1 MNSAWTRAVLVI
13 VSAFVILVAVG
24 QIFFVGASSVKTETA
39 LSYNFDEEIP
49 FEAVFLR
56 DETVVYDNNTGI
68 LCYEYEDGI
77 KVGKSTIVARRYK
90 NESDIANMR
99 EIEKLEKQIEMLEDA
114 EKLLGTDNSQLEAI
128 SAQINESHSSIINS
142 IAGGDYDSA
151 SQYRNNLL
159 CAMCKREITLKES
172 DGYTEKKNALKHRV
186 AELNAL
192 LSGGFYDIYAGGA
205 GYFVGGAD
213 GYEGE
218 LGFSDINLLTEEII
232 SEVLENPSKATN
244 SSIIGKLVSDYHWRA
259 AAVID
264 KGEMFGIGEGSQAV
278 VRIGSSSRMMKV
290 SVVSVRDASNG
301 KAIYVF
307 ECDNLVSQAMSART
321 ASFKLVLKSYGGLR
335 IKRSALREND
345 SGELGVYIKRDNT
358 LLFRKVSVEYW
369 GEDYVICK
377 QETGDDFLKLYDNV
391 VVEGKDLYDG
401 KIV

>member
-24 QIFFVGASSVKTETA
+24 QIFFVGRSSVKTETA

-56 DETVVYDNNTGI
+56 DESVVYDNSAGV

-77 KVGKSTIVARRYK
+77 KVGKSTVIARRYK
-90 NESDIANMR
+90 NESDIAYRR
-99 EIEKLEKQIEMLEDA
+99 EIEKLEVQIEMLEDA

-128 SAQINESHSSIINS
+128 SAQINESHASIINS
-142 IAGGDYDSA
+142 ITSGDFEGA

-172 DGYTEKKNALKHRV
+172 DGYTEKKNALKGRI
-186 AELNAL
+186 AELNSL
-192 LSGGFYDIYAGGA
+192 ISGGFYDVCAGGA
-205 GYFVGGAD
+205 GYFVSGVD

-218 LGFSDINLLTEEII
+218 FGYSDIELLSEDMI
-232 SEVLENPSKATN
+232 SEVIENPSKSSN
-244 SSIIGKLVSDYHWRA
+244 SSIIGKLVSDYRWRA

-264 KGEMFGIGEGSQAV
+264 KDKMFGIGTDSKVV
-278 VRIGSSSRMMKV
+278 VRIGSSSRLMKV
-290 SVVSVRDASNG
+290 DVVSVRDCSEG

-307 ECDNLVSQAMSART
+307 ECDNLVSQAMSSRT

-335 IKRSALREND
+335 ISKTALRHVN
-345 SGELGVYIKRDNT
+345 GEVGVYVKRDDT
-358 LLFRKVSVEYW
+358 LQFKKVSVEYW

-377 QETGDDFLKLYDNV
+377 QETGDDYLKLYDSV